1 MKEWNSGFRNWCTLA
16 QSGGLLIRHPRKVW
30 RAIGEVPQRYQ
41 FAVGAA
47 FGLIVLPVG
56 SAIGKSL
63 LKTGL
68 VVHVISELNHV

>member
-1 MKEWNSGFRNWCTLA
+1 MKEWNAGFRNWCILA